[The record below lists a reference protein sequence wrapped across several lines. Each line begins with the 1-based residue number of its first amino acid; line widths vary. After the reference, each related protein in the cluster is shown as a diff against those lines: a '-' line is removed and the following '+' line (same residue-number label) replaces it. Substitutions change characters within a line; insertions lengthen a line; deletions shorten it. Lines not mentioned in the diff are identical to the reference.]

1 MIFFA
6 AISSEIIT
14 VVKIMFRTVCNDF
27 VKTVC
32 ASNSALAGLRLAE
45 TVLAAGSVHE
55 ASKVQVGT
63 FALRKK
69 PSYFWQKEA

>member
-1 MIFFA
+1 
-6 AISSEIIT
+6 
-14 VVKIMFRTVCNDF
+14 MFRTVCNDF

-32 ASNSALAGLRLAE
+32 ASNSVLAGLRLAE